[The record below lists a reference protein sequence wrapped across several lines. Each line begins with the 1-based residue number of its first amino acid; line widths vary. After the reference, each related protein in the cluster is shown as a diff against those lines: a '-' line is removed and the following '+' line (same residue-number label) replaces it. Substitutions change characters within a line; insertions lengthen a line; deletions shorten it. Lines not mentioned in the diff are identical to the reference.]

1 MIEEVNRERSLNV
14 ITLEDPIE
22 FVYETKQSLIVQ
34 REVGS
39 HVPTFR
45 DGLRSAL
52 REDPDVILV
61 GELRDLETVQLAIE
75 ASETGHLVLG
85 TLHTRGAAEAIDR
98 IIDAFP
104 ADGQAQVRVTL
115 ADNLKAVI
123 SQDLVRAADGRGRRA
138 VAEILV
144 VTPAVSQLIRE
155 GKTFQIPSTIATNRR
170 QGMQLLDQ
178 ALFDLVRMGEVD
190 PDEAFLKAGDKREF
204 IPFVTRM
211 ELLEMVGP
219 PAPAENGS

>member
-1 MIEEVNRERSLNV
+1 
-14 ITLEDPIE
+14 
-22 FVYETKQSLIVQ
+22 
-34 REVGS
+34 
-39 HVPTFR
+39 
-45 DGLRSAL
+45 
-52 REDPDVILV
+52 
-61 GELRDLETVQLAIE
+61 
-75 ASETGHLVLG
+75 
-85 TLHTRGAAEAIDR
+85 
-98 IIDAFP
+98 
-104 ADGQAQVRVTL
+104 VTL